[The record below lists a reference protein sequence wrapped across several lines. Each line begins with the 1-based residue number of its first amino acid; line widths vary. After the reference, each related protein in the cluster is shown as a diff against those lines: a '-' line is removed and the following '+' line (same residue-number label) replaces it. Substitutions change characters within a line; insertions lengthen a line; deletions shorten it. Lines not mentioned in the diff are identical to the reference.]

1 MTLWQEPIMTPT
13 PRWVFG
19 CVCLVND
26 SFEKSTYNYYF
37 EDFIP
42 WILWLL
48 IAWKVEKFKSVETE
62 YFSILGSCFD
72 FRTSWLVWCFK
83 KFRSYIESYL
93 FRWILKMMTF
103 ILTVVCLENHCG
115 ITALLLLK
123 GTGSSL
129 DVSWPLGVG
138 FDRVSSQAWQW
149 ETCSFP
155 QKETALLRPGITGE
169 VKHSVDLTVSHC
181 VAARSLCAPGPWV
194 TWGRRDQGE
203 ETHQSR
209 KVK

>member
-72 FRTSWLVWCFK
+72 FRASWLVWCFK

-138 FDRVSSQAWQW
+138 FDCLIGS
-149 ETCSFP
+149 
-155 QKETALLRPGITGE
+155 LLRLGSEKP
-169 VKHSVDLTVSHC
+169 VLSPRRKLRSSDLE
-181 VAARSLCAPGPWV
+181 SLGKW
-194 TWGRRDQGE
+194 
-203 ETHQSR
+203 SIL
-209 KVK
+209 